1 MPVPPDM
8 PPDRNLPSYR
18 DLPKVND
25 LPASWG
31 LMGADGPDYFGCLN
45 LMTPDKVVDAAK
57 LVTRGKVFALNWS
70 AALPDPPLFDRL
82 KHRHEVLDRS
92 TGHDDV
98 LHQWNTQSSSQW
110 DGFRHVK
117 NVPNGFYDG
126 VPDADHGV
134 HHWARRGIAGRAVLC
149 DVGRW
154 RAAEGRP
161 LQCGESDVIEPDDIL
176 ATLAAQGSPLEPGD
190 VLLMRTGWTEWYET
204 STDAAMRAVAADRE
218 SLRAPGLPSG
228 ERTAEFLWDLHI
240 AAIGA
245 DNPAVEVWPQ
255 GTGRSRDDVAELK
268 ANHPERMHEVF
279 AHSLLLPMLG
289 IPLGE
294 MFDLSAL
301 AEDCATDG
309 RYECMFVSAPLN
321 IPHGV
326 ATPPNAL
333 AIK

>member
-1 MPVPPDM
+1 MRLM
-8 PPDRNLPSYR
+8 TLLPAYR

-31 LMGADGPDYFGCLN
+31 LLGSGGPDYFGCLN
-45 LMTPDKVVDAAK
+45 LMTSEKLVAAAQ
-57 LVTRGKVFALNWS
+57 LVTRGAVFALNWS
-70 AALPDPPLFDRL
+70 ADLPDPPMFGRL
-82 KHRHEVLDRS
+82 KHTHEVIDRA

-98 LHQWNTQSSSQW
+98 LHGWNTQSSSQW

-126 VPDADHGV
+126 IPDADHGV
-134 HHWARRGIAGRAVLC
+134 DHWARRGIAGRAVLC

-154 RAAEGRP
+154 RAAQGRP
-161 LQCGESDVIEPDDIL
+161 LQYDQSDVIEPDEIM
-176 ATLAAQGSPLEPGD
+176 ATLESQGSPLEVGD

-204 STDAAMRAVAADRE
+204 TDDAMRATVADRAT
-218 SLRAPGLPSG
+218 LRAPGLPSG

-245 DNPAVEVWPQ
+245 DNPGVEVWPQ
-255 GTGRSRDDVAELK
+255 GTGQNAEHVAELK
-268 ANHPERMHEVF
+268 ANHPERLHEVF

-294 MFDLSAL
+294 LFDLSAL
-301 AEDCATDG
+301 AADCAADG
-309 RYECMFVSAPLN
+309 RYACLFVSAPLN
-321 IPHGV
+321 VPHGV

>member
-1 MPVPPDM
+1 MRRM
-8 PPDRNLPSYR
+8 TSLPSYR

-31 LMGADGPDYFGCLN
+31 LLGSGGPDYFGCLN
-45 LMTPDKVVDAAK
+45 LMTPEKLVAAAR
-57 LVTRGKVFALNWS
+57 LVTRGAVFPLNWS
-70 AALPDPPLFDRL
+70 ADLPDPPLFGRGR
-82 KHRHEVLDRS
+82 HTHEVIDRP

-98 LHQWNTQSSSQW
+98 LHAWNTQSSSQW
-110 DGFRHVK
+110 DGFRHIK

-126 VPDADHGV
+126 VPDEEHGV
-134 HHWARRGIAGRAVLC
+134 DHWARRGIAGRAVLC

-161 LQCGESDVIEPDDIL
+161 LRYGESDVIEPDDIL
-176 ATLAAQGSPLEPGD
+176 ATLESQGSPLETGD

-204 STDAAMRAVAADRE
+204 STDEAKRAELSDRAT
-218 SLRAPGLPSG
+218 LKAPGLPSG

-245 DNPAVEVWPQ
+245 DNPGVEVWPQ
-255 GTGRSRDDVAELK
+255 GTGQDAQQVAELR

-294 MFDLSAL
+294 MFDLSRL
-301 AEDCATDG
+301 AEDCAADG
-309 RYECMFVSAPLN
+309 RYACLFVSAPLN
-321 IPHGV
+321 VPHGV

>member
-1 MPVPPDM
+1 MTS
-8 PPDRNLPSYR
+8 LPSYR
-18 DLPKVND
+18 DLPKVNG

-31 LMGADGPDYFGCLN
+31 LFGSGGPDHFGCLN
-45 LMTPDKVVDAAK
+45 LQTPERLVAAAR
-57 LVTRGKVFALNWS
+57 LVTRGAMFPLNWS
-70 AALPDPPLFDRL
+70 ADLPDPPLFGRSR
-82 KHRHEVLDRS
+82 HVHEVLDRA

-110 DGFRHVK
+110 DGFRHIK

-126 VPDADHGV
+126 VPDAEHGV
-134 HHWARRGIAGRAVLC
+134 DHWAKRGIAGRAVLC

-154 RAAEGRP
+154 RAAQGRP
-161 LQCGESDVIEPDDIL
+161 LQYNEPDVIEPDDIL
-176 ATLAAQGSPLEPGD
+176 ATLDAQGSPLEEGD

-204 STDAAMRAVAADRE
+204 STDEAKRLELSDRAT
-218 SLRAPGLPSG
+218 LKGPGLPSG

-245 DNPAVEVWPQ
+245 DNPGVEVWPQ
-255 GTGRSRDDVAELK
+255 GTGQDADHVADVK
-268 ANHPERMHEVF
+268 ANHPEMMHEVF
-279 AHSLLLPMLG
+279 AHSMLLPMLG

-294 MFDLSAL
+294 LFDLSAL
-301 AEDCATDG
+301 AADCAADG
-309 RYECMFVSAPLN
+309 RYACMFVSAPLN

-326 ATPPNAL
+326 ATPPNAI